1 MCFWKCL
8 EPLLCLFRI
17 IYLLLMPYG
26 CWYYWLS
33 GVIVK
38 KTKKTWTLYR
48 HLSSTLLTRGITHF
62 YVIAPTEYLRP
73 IYVCLPPIKN
83 TNLLL
88 PPTAAQLH
96 RLKDAHKLSQS
107 CLVSI
112 MTTVITIM
120 FSVTWWNI
128 GENVYSS
135 LSSSDPKCV
144 PPTLA
149 RWGLSTTDILYQSM
163 NSLAGNWL
171 SEKLIKP

>member
-1 MCFWKCL
+1 MSRTFALFVPHYLPFAYALWLLVLLIVWSYCKKKPKKLEHFIGTCL
-8 EPLLCLFRI
+8 LRCWQGGSLI
-17 IYLLLMPYG
+17 SMLLLL
-26 CWYYWLS
+26 LS
-33 GVIVK
+33 
-38 KTKKTWTLYR
+38 
-48 HLSSTLLTRGITHF
+48 
-62 YVIAPTEYLRP
+62 
-73 IYVCLPPIKN
+73 IYVPSTYVFHPLKN